1 MLVEWNQLLFEV
13 YIPQVWVALLETML
27 KEDNISDPYWAWPTV
42 PQEAVQSVPLNVL
55 KHLATSSSPVWPIK
69 PTSRVPHTDH
79 FSLNSVLFSREG
91 LGITEVLSALGLK
104 ISCPPPF
111 VFDLLSGNKALG
123 AIFMTPKTVHLVLST
138 QVFVLCFCKK
148 QRDIQADL

>member
-42 PQEAVQSVPLNVL
+42 PQAAGQGVPLNVL
-55 KHLATSSSPVWPIK
+55 KHLATSCSPVWPIK
-69 PTSRVPHTDH
+69 PTSCIPYTDH
-79 FSLNSVLFSREG
+79 FSLNSVLVSREG

-111 VFDLLSGNKALG
+111 IFDLLSGNKALG
-123 AIFMTPKTVHLVLST
+123 TIFMTPKNVHSVLCT
-138 QVFVLCFCKK
+138 QV
-148 QRDIQADL
+148 IHY